1 MPANISVELAYRSS
15 VISIPGSGN
24 DLTVRQRVR
33 FAPPLPQSF
42 IVNDLDYAVDITSLL
57 SSGLPSAP
65 KPFATADFDDCS
77 GADDHNRSG
86 WLPWAVAAFL
96 AGLFLAGFKWI
107 PGLAGHILEVA
118 LLLFAAY
125 IIGCLTG
132 CGCRQFAGGD
142 TSHHG
147 REGHGHG
154 AH

>member
-1 MPANISVELAYRSS
+1 MIYVILQYWIFVGLAL
-15 VISIPGSGN
+15 V
-24 DLTVRQRVR
+24 L
-33 FAPPLPQSF
+33 
-42 IVNDLDYAVDITSLL
+42 
-57 SSGLPSAP
+57 GL
-65 KPFATADFDDCS
+65 FVGWATCS
-77 GADDHNRSG
+77 GADDHKRSG

-107 PGLAGHILEVA
+107 PGLTGHILEVA

-142 TSHHG
+142 TTHHG